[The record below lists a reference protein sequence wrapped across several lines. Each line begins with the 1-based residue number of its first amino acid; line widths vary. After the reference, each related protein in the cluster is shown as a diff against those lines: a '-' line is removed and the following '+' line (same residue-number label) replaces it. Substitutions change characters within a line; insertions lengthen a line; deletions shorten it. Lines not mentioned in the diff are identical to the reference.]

1 MKTRLNRK
9 QKRRVW
15 TVLGTVCVLLIALST
30 RLFLIQITDHQKYSV
45 VSERQHRITL
55 DGADCRGVIYDRNG
69 NPLTDASD
77 SFVYLIEKERMNQ
90 GTDILL
96 EKIGASAVRNDIG
109 QYEVFRTSHY
119 DKDRTET
126 LKQDYGAFL
135 LKLPQ
140 RYGADPLAVHL
151 IGYVNR
157 ADDRGASGLEK
168 DYDWLLSSGK
178 NRLTATGDGKGRIL
192 PGMGIRQEGVGDFG
206 LITTLDERVQREAER
221 ILKASG
227 KDGAIIVSEAASGA
241 VLACASTPVYNP
253 NHVDRYLGSGKQ
265 ELINKAVQSQYP
277 PGSIFKIVVA
287 AAALEGKQ
295 ITPNSNFFCPGY
307 GEADGLK
314 IRCAS
319 GGAEGHGSISF
330 SDGFAQSCNAVFIQT
345 GQKTEGEAI
354 VEMAEKFGL
363 GAPVLGLS
371 EEKKGVLPGKGDYQG
386 AGIANL
392 SIGQGKLLITPIQ
405 ANRMTKIVAAGGVD
419 TGLYLIKGYLYNGK
433 VTELQH
439 QQAKRVISPSTAQ
452 TLTNMMRQTVISGS
466 ADNLSAD
473 LSLHA
478 GGKTG
483 TAQAEAGMVH
493 GWFTGFFPVEAP
505 RYVITVFVENG
516 RSGRGAAVPLFA
528 SMADFLHR
536 ENLR

>member
-1 MKTRLNRK
+1 MRNKKNRI

-15 TVLGTVCVLLIALST
+15 TAFVTVGLLLIALSI
-30 RLFLIQITDHQKYSV
+30 RLFLIQITDHEKYSA
-45 VSERQHRITL
+45 VSKRQHSLTL
-55 DGADCRGVIYDRNG
+55 NGADCRGVIYDRNG
-69 NPLTDASD
+69 NPLTDASL
-77 SFVYLIEKERMNQ
+77 SFVYLIEKGRMDQNARR
-90 GTDILL
+90 LL
-96 EKIGASAVRNDIG
+96 KNTGASEVGNAAG
-109 QYEVFRTSHY
+109 KYEVFRTNYY
-119 DKDRTET
+119 DMDQAET
-126 LKQDYGAFL
+126 LEQDYGAFL

-151 IGYVNR
+151 IGYVNQ
-157 ADDRGASGLEK
+157 ADHRGESGLEK
-168 DYDWLLSSGK
+168 DYDWLLSSEEGGF
-178 NRLTATGDGKGRIL
+178 TATGDGKGHIL
-192 PGMGIRQEGVGDFG
+192 PGMGIQTRGGACG
-206 LITTLDERVQREAER
+206 LITTLDERVQREAEQ

-227 KDGAIIVSEAASGA
+227 KEGAIIVSEAASGA
-241 VLACASTPVYNP
+241 VLACASTPVYDP
-253 NHVDRYLGSGKQ
+253 NHVDRYLGSKKQ
-265 ELINKAVQSQYP
+265 ELINKAVQGQYP

-295 ITPNSNFFCPGY
+295 VTENSKFFCPGY

-319 GGAEGHGSISF
+319 GGSKGHGELSF
-330 SDGFAQSCNAVFIQT
+330 ADGFAQSCNAVFIQT
-345 GQKTEGEAI
+345 GQKIGGEAI
-354 VEMAEKFGL
+354 VEMAKKFGL
-363 GAPVLGLS
+363 GASVLGLS
-371 EEKKGVLPGKGDYQG
+371 DEKKGILPGKEDYGG

-405 ANRMTKIVAAGGVD
+405 ANRMTKVVAAGGVD

-452 TLTNMMRQTVISGS
+452 TITDLMRQTVISGS

-505 RYVITVFVENG
+505 KYVITVFVENG

-528 SMADFLHR
+528 SMADYLHR
-536 ENLR
+536 EQ